1 ARFTGLAL
9 AAHHRLLMAKLLRVS
24 RGEITRLAVFM
35 PPGSAKSMYGS
46 ILFPAHYLARH
57 PNHSILA
64 ASHTVELAEKWGR
77 RVRNLVEEHGPTLGL
92 SIAPDNAAAGRWAL
106 TRGGED
112 YAPGAG
118 VGIAGLCA

>member
-1 ARFTGLAL
+1 MRRSFSRWARINGFEP

-35 PPGSAKSMYGS
+35 PPGSAKSTYGS

-57 PNHSILA
+57 PTHSILA

-77 RVRNLVEEHGPTLGL
+77 RGRKPPRGQGTHP
-92 SIAPDNAAAGRWAL
+92 AA
-106 TRGGED
+106 
-112 YAPGAG
+112 
-118 VGIAGLCA
+118 